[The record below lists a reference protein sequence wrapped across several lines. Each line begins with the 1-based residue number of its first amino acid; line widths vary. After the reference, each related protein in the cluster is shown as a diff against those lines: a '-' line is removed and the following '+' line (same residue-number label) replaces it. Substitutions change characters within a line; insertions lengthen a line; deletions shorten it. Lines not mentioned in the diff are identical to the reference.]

1 MKMGGYL
8 EKFSYLNE
16 NEKRSGCTCALKWNT
31 NHCKIKILFYFTF
44 SLIYFYKLVFF
55 LFGCGFKNKSKLIT
69 AVLYRFLDIGASLLN
84 NNNYNNK

>member
-8 EKFSYLNE
+8 EKFSFLNE

-44 SLIYFYKLVFF
+44 SLIYFYKLVF
-55 LFGCGFKNKSKLIT
+55 LIT